1 MELTNDNYNENQL
14 LKIKIKYINNTK
26 DSNKTLH
33 IVSKKKK
40 KLHISVRCT
49 RNNDKLEEENL
60 L

>member
-40 KLHISVRCT
+40 KVAHQCKVY
-49 RNNDKLEEENL
+49 KK
-60 L
+60 

>member
-1 MELTNDNYNENQL
+1 MELTNDNYNFFLRNNDNYNENQL

-40 KLHISVRCT
+40 KTRCT
-49 RNNDKLEEENL
+49 SV
-60 L
+60 